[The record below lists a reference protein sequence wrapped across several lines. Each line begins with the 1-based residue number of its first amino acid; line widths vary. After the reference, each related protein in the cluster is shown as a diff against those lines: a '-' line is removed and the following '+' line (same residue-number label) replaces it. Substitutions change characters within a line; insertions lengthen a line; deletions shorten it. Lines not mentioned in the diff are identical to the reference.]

1 MAHTENKKISV
12 AELDFDAIKS
22 NLKTYLE
29 GQATFADYDFEGAGL
44 SVLLDTLAY
53 NTHYNALY
61 TNLAVNESFLDSA
74 SKRSSIVSRAKEIGY
89 VPYSATG
96 ATARI
101 NITVTGTSSTPAS
114 LTIPANT
121 PFSTSIAGKSY
132 NFYNIDAAIAV
143 LSGSTY
149 TFTNVD
155 VKEGSPLTFRYTVAD
170 GAKYILPN
178 LDVDL
183 STLKVRVQENS
194 SSSVFETYNNQE
206 NILEIDSTTPVYF
219 VKEIEGQLYELEF
232 GNGTIG
238 KALAN
243 GNVVTLTYM
252 TTNKADANGARVFSY
267 QGPTLLSGNVAV
279 TTVIAA
285 TNGSDIEEID
295 SIKYNAPRSYTS
307 QNRAVTVDDYKSLLF
322 KSYPEAESINIWGGE
337 DNVPAQYGKVFISI
351 KPKTTTYLTNAQ
363 KSLIVNEILKTKNV
377 VSITPEV
384 VNPEYIN
391 LSLNVTAYYN
401 PRITTRSIN
410 DMKALIVQT
419 IEDYNDNH
427 LNSFDGIFRYSN
439 LTSLIDETEESI
451 VSHIMTIKLHREIE
465 VAYNTNQTYTINLG
479 NPIYASGVPEESITS
494 SGFFIPGNV
503 NVMYLED
510 NPTNKTTGTIRMYYF
525 VNDIK
530 TYVRTFGSVEYA
542 SGTIVLNELE
552 ISGID
557 STTSGIFEL
566 FIKPQSNDVVSV
578 RNQLVFIPDDQIN
591 VSVIVDQVAT
601 GDQAGGSNYVFT
613 SSRN

>member
-121 PFSTSIAGKSY
+121 PFSTTIDGKSY

-183 STLKVRVQENS
+183 STLKVRVQENL

-285 TNGSDIEEID
+285 INGSDIEEID

-337 DNVPAQYGKVFISI
+337 DNIPAQYGKVFISI
-351 KPKTTTYLTNAQ
+351 KPKTTTYLTDAQ

-494 SGFFIPGNV
+494 SGFFIPGNA

>member
-121 PFSTSIAGKSY
+121 PFSTTIDGKSY

-542 SGTIVLNELE
+542 SGTIILNELE